1 MFEFTPQG
9 YKEAVKFLK
18 ETNQYHLI
26 EKELSLDGYTVVNL
40 ANSLKH
46 NSDGGAL
53 GFDRAKSN
61 RMDSTVM

>member
-18 ETNQYHLI
+18 ETSQYHLI

-46 NSDGGAL
+46 NSDGG
-53 GFDRAKSN
+53 DQV
-61 RMDSTVM
+61 STGQRVTEWTAR